1 MRLRAVTILLLA
13 AASCA
18 GPPRRFPVRAP
29 TGDLQPLDLGLE
41 WIYDL
46 DGQTQIRHV
55 VGTERVGRFECRVVE
70 ARTGPVVER
79 FWMRWEKDGLKVY
92 RASDG
97 QNAVEFDDPVVQIHR
112 LAGPGQAW
120 SFEETHGPVTLAV
133 EGKYE
138 GDDEFK
144 LGLKTYKS
152 MRIRLVKRVAG
163 RVVVDQTCWYVM
175 DIGLVRMSVVV
186 AGDEGET
193 RSKLKLKSCNFLP
206 E

>member
-1 MRLRAVTILLLA
+1 MKLRSLSILLL

-18 GPPRRFPVRAP
+18 GPPRAFPVRTP
-29 TGDLQPLDLGLE
+29 NGDLQPLDIGLE
-41 WIYDL
+41 WIYDV
-46 DGQTQIRHV
+46 DGKTQIRRV
-55 VGTERVGRFECRVVE
+55 VGTELLGRFECRVVE

-79 FWMRWEKDGLKVY
+79 FWMRWEKERLKVY
-92 RASDG
+92 RVSDG
-97 QNAVEFDDPVVQIHR
+97 QSAVDFDDPVVQINR
-112 LAGPGQAW
+112 LAGPGQPW
-120 SFEETHGPVTLAV
+120 DFEETHGPVTLAV
-133 EGKYE
+133 QGMYE

-152 MRIRLVKRVAG
+152 SRIRLVKRVAG

-193 RSKLKLKSCNFLP
+193 RTKLKLKSCNFLP
-206 E
+206 D